1 MEHKCGP
8 DLYSGAANIV
18 SASSFTQVEGR
29 QTPAV
34 IAALA
39 LHAQP
44 SLYTRNLGFTCT
56 TLALHAQPS
65 LYTRNLGSTRATLET
80 LDRTG
85 YKGLR
90 TTGRQD

>member
-44 SLYTRNLGFTCT
+44 SLYTRNLGFTC
-56 TLALHAQPS
+56 
-65 LYTRNLGSTRATLET
+65 ATLET

-85 YKGLR
+85 YKGFR